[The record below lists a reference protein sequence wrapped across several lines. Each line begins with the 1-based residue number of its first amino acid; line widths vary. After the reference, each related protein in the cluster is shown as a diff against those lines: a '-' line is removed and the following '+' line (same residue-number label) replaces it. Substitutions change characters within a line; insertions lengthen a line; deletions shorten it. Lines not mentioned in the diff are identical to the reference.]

1 MGEFLWRSIVLGVA
15 ATALLDLWALFL
27 NRAFGIAPPNWAM
40 VGRWVGHLP
49 SGELA
54 HDDIGK
60 AAPVP
65 NELAI
70 GWLFHYVVGIAFAA
84 ALLAIWGLGWAR
96 NPTFIPALIV
106 GWVTIGCG
114 WFILQ
119 PAMGAGVAARKRPN
133 AMQIRA
139 LNILGHT
146 IFALGLYGAALLL
159 RT

>member
-49 SGELA
+49 SGTLVHE
-54 HDDIGK
+54 DIGK

-70 GWLFHYVVGIAFAA
+70 GWVFHYVVGIVFAA

-96 NPTFIPALIV
+96 SPTLIPALIV

-119 PAMGAGVAARKRPN
+119 PAMGAGIAAMKRPN

-146 IFALGLYGAALLL
+146 VFALGLYGAALLL
-159 RT
+159 RP

>member
-1 MGEFLWRSIVLGVA
+1 MVEVLWRSVVLGVA
-15 ATALLDLWALFL
+15 ATALLDLWAVFL
-27 NRAFGIAPPNWAM
+27 QRAFAVAPPNWAM

-49 SGELA
+49 RGRLV

-65 NELAI
+65 GERAI
-70 GWLFHYVVGIAFAA
+70 GWAFHYAVGILFAA
-84 ALLAIWGLGWAR
+84 ALLGIWGLAWAR
-96 NPTFIPALIV
+96 EPTFIPALIV

-119 PAMGAGVAARKRPN
+119 PGMGAGVAASRRPN

-139 LNILGHT
+139 LNVLGHT
-146 IFALGLYGAALLL
+146 VFALGLYGAALLA
-159 RT
+159 R